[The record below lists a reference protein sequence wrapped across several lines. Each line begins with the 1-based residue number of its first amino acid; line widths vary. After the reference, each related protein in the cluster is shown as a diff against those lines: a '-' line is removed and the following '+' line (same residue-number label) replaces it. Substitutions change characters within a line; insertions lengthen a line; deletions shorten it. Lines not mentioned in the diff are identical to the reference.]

1 MIEILNA
8 YARRFPDERGTIDRI
23 FAIIDEASGDI
34 TQRSTVPAH
43 ITASVI
49 ILQGEA
55 MLTIWHP
62 HLQAWLQPGGH
73 IDPGEDP
80 LTAAL
85 REATEETGMT
95 CDLHTWHN
103 RNGPNRNGYDA
114 NTCPYDVDL
123 LPVPANARK
132 GEPDHWHIDFRYVM
146 TPRPGVPLIEAEL
159 PTACFRFGD
168 IGPVSPSLARL
179 GDKLKRDFHGR

>member
-1 MIEILNA
+1 MIIETLKT
-8 YARRFPDERGTIDRI
+8 YAARFPDERATIDRI
-23 FAIIDEASGDI
+23 VAMIGEASGD
-34 TQRSTVPAH
+34 TMQRATMPAH
-43 ITASVI
+43 VTASVI

-62 HLQAWLQPGGH
+62 HLQGWLQPGGH

-85 REATEETGMT
+85 REAREETGLT
-95 CDLHTWHN
+95 CDLHAWH
-103 RNGPNRNGYDA
+103 GEHPI
-114 NTCPYDVDL
+114 PYDVDL

-132 GEPDHWHIDFRYVM
+132 AEPDHWHIDFRYVM
-146 TPRPGVPLIEAEL
+146 TPRSGAPMIEPEL
-159 PTACFRFGD
+159 LTACFRFRD

-179 GDKLKRDFHGR
+179 GDKLQKDFRHGR